1 MRRHNRRAA
10 LAMLVFLL
18 AGLFAG
24 CLAGVPLDEYSYVLS
39 IGVDAGETQ
48 NYYVSFLI
56 QLEGAQQTETG
67 QGEMVIAAEGDSL
80 FEAVSLMQLALPD
93 KLNFMRTTYIAF
105 SQEVAK
111 TQRMA
116 DFLGAAV
123 NELGISRSVKLF
135 VVLGN
140 CNEYFKGLNSP
151 TEPSVPKRQHGI
163 YRTYAEEGLVPV
175 TNLALYRESASGG
188 RFDVML
194 PVGSTDTSNEASAD
208 AGQGGESGGEIGFGT
223 TAGVNRDGG
232 LRSYPWGCAVFSGE
246 TLAGV
251 LNGTDTQ
258 LLLMGAGRFQ
268 KGRFAYQNDHSEYVF
283 LLETLRKTR
292 VELTDGEPLKARI
305 SLVLTLRAESD
316 TAGDINDIWEKS
328 LKGELEARLEAELLR
343 AFELCRQM
351 NADTLGLGRY
361 ASMRLPRG
369 VSFEE
374 YDWKGRYQNMQV
386 EFHVNV
392 KPENTMIAQSR
403 G

>member
-1 MRRHNRRAA
+1 MKRHNRRAA

-67 QGEMVIAAEGDSL
+67 QGEMVVAAEGDSL

-194 PVGSTDTSNEASAD
+194 PLLVKSN
-208 AGQGGESGGEIGFGT
+208 
-223 TAGVNRDGG
+223 
-232 LRSYPWGCAVFSGE
+232 L
-246 TLAGV
+246 
-251 LNGTDTQ
+251 
-258 LLLMGAGRFQ
+258 
-268 KGRFAYQNDHSEYVF
+268 
-283 LLETLRKTR
+283 
-292 VELTDGEPLKARI
+292 
-305 SLVLTLRAESD
+305 
-316 TAGDINDIWEKS
+316 
-328 LKGELEARLEAELLR
+328 
-343 AFELCRQM
+343 
-351 NADTLGLGRY
+351 
-361 ASMRLPRG
+361 
-369 VSFEE
+369 
-374 YDWKGRYQNMQV
+374 
-386 EFHVNV
+386 
-392 KPENTMIAQSR
+392 
-403 G
+403 